1 MLLPQFIGIV
11 PASNE
16 HIKIKFECYREVAFF
31 ENSCI
36 LPGTLPVK
44 QVFPIFKIKNKS
56 REVKCSVA
64 KLLGLFKG

>member
-36 LPGTLPVK
+36 LPGTYFQFL
-44 QVFPIFKIKNKS
+44 
-56 REVKCSVA
+56 
-64 KLLGLFKG
+64 KLKTRAEKLNAL